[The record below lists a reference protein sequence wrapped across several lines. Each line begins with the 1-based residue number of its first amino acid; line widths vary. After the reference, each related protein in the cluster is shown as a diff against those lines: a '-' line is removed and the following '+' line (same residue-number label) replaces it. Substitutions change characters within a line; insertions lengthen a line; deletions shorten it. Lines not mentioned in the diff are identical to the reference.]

1 MQKFV
6 LVYLMIASM
15 TSTAIAQ
22 CEAQSALPVTNA
34 PYSAVRRVITTER
47 KADGTTS
54 RSEATEQEARDSK
67 GRNYSSGERRWTTN
81 IDGKSVEKS
90 ETLVRISDPVANT
103 ETTWD
108 TTREVVKIV
117 HFPSSNA
124 VASANRPNVDAFSF
138 DATAKRLNGT
148 TLGTRTIE
156 GISVQGIRYQTNKS
170 SHECWFSPDLKTVVL
185 QTDEYPDRSF
195 TNQLENIRLAEPDVS
210 SYKPPSCYSATHVH
224 LEQSGKL
231 KVP

>member
-1 MQKFV
+1 MHKFI
-6 LVYLMIASM
+6 LLYLMTASM
-15 TSTAIAQ
+15 TSAAVAQ
-22 CEAQSALPVTNA
+22 CEAHSAVPVKNA
-34 PYSAVRRVITTER
+34 PYSAVRHVITTNR
-47 KADGTTS
+47 NADSTTR

-67 GRNYSSGERRWTTN
+67 GRSYRAGERRWTTN

-90 ETLVRISDPVANT
+90 ETLVSISDPVANT

-108 TTREVVKIV
+108 TTRKVVKII

-124 VASANRPNVDAFSF
+124 VTPANHPNVDAFSF

-148 TLGTRTIE
+148 TLGTRTTE

-170 SHECWFSPDLKTVVL
+170 THECWFSPDLKTVVL

-195 TNQLENIRLAEPDVS
+195 TNHLENIRLGEPDVS
-210 SYKPPSCYSATHVH
+210 SYKPPSGYSASHVH
-224 LEQSGKL
+224 LEQSGKTN
-231 KVP
+231 VR